1 MASPASQP
9 TAAQIAQANLAARN
23 VVTANSVRMKQ
34 QIFSQTVDPL
44 AQNVLN
50 VAPRNVG
57 IILGFIVEV
66 TGGIDNDSGVT
77 ITRTGFGNA
86 NMVKSFQFQDLN
98 NYTRIQVPGWYL
110 AILNSARARM
120 GYGGVYANNIPM
132 GYGNNYPVYEG
143 ASSLATTI
151 DTTLRM
157 MYYVPLAYSPS
168 DLRGAIYAATVSA
181 TMNLQITL
189 NQLPVVAST
198 VDPLNA
204 IYVGTSPDTNI
215 NLAVWSDTVNVTV
228 YQVYLDQIPRYSSG
242 QSAGAPILPLQD
254 LNTVYDL
261 KQTTFPGITTGQDF
275 PMAYSNFR
283 SFLSTF
289 VVYDNAG
296 VYNPGS
302 DINYFA
308 LASANF
314 TNIFRLTPEVVALEQ
329 RSVFLT
335 DTPLGTYWF
344 ESREIPINTI
354 NYGNMELNINASGA
368 SSGAQVLVGYESFG
382 LVNQL
387 VGATS
392 IASGNG

>member
-1 MASPASQP
+1 MVAAASAP

-34 QIFSQTVDPL
+34 QIFSQTVNP
-44 AQNVLN
+44 ANQPVLN
-50 VAPRNVG
+50 VQPRNVG

-66 TGGIDNDSGVT
+66 TGGVTNGSGVQ
-77 ITRTGFGNA
+77 IDRTNFGNA
-86 NMVKSFQFQDLN
+86 NMVKAFQFQDLN

-120 GYGGVYANNIPM
+120 GYGGVYANAIPI

-143 ASSLATTI
+143 GATIASMAAS
-151 DTTLRM
+151 TLRM

-189 NQLPVVAST
+189 NATPVVANG
-198 VDPLNA
+198 VDQLNA
-204 IYVGTSPDTNI
+204 VYIGDAAGSVAAAGWTN
-215 NLAVWSDTVNVTV
+215 NVTVTV

-242 QSAGAPILPLQD
+242 PNAGQPILPLQD

-261 KQTTFPGITTGQDF
+261 KQTTFPGITSGQDF

-289 VVYDNAG
+289 VVYDNGG
-296 VYNPGS
+296 VYNNGS
-302 DINYFA
+302 DINYFS

-314 TNIFRLTPEVVALEQ
+314 TNIFRLTPEIVALEQ

-335 DTPLGTYWF
+335 DTPLGSYWF

-354 NYGNMELNINASGA
+354 NYGNMELNINASSA
-368 SSGAQVLVGYESFG
+368 ANGAQVLVGYESFG

>member
-1 MASPASQP
+1 MAQPASAP

-34 QIFSQTVDPL
+34 QIFSKTVAP
-44 AQNVLN
+44 ASENVLN
-50 VAPRNVG
+50 VQPRNVG

-66 TGGIDNDSGVT
+66 TGGITNGSGVQ
-77 ITRTGFGNA
+77 IDRTNFGNA

-110 AILNSARARM
+110 AVLNSARARM

-132 GYGNNYPVYEG
+132 GYGNNYSVYEG
-143 ASSLATTI
+143 GANIASMGS
-151 DTTLRM
+151 DTLRM

-181 TMNLQITL
+181 TMNLEITL
-189 NQLPVVAST
+189 NQTPVVANGA
-198 VDPLNA
+198 DQLNA
-204 IYVGTSPDTNI
+204 IYIGDAAGSVAAATWTDNVT
-215 NLAVWSDTVNVTV
+215 VTV
-228 YQVYLDQIPRYSSG
+228 YQVYLDQIPRYNSG
-242 QSAGAPILPLQD
+242 QFAGQPILPLQD

-261 KQTTFPGITTGQDF
+261 KQTTFPGITASQDF

-283 SFLSTF
+283 SFLSTY

-296 VYNPGS
+296 AYNAGT
-302 DINYFA
+302 DVNYFS

-314 TNIFRLTPEVVALEQ
+314 TNIFKLTPEIVALEQ

-335 DTPLGTYWF
+335 DPPVGSYWF

-354 NYGNMELNINASGA
+354 NYGNMELNLNASSAGA
-368 SSGAQVLVGYESFG
+368 SAQVLVGYESFG